1 MAANSQNSRTRTQQ
15 NPPGQFLRHNRV
27 TPSSHE
33 VTGWDINGGLLHYVA
48 KMAAEGFSVFE
59 HSHDGHHSDIVHGDQ
74 HSARQGHTEDT
85 TGHHDERKQGGERS
99 QKNSAHHENGGDHTA
114 AVDGSHQQASSSSAK
129 NYTTGDGHHHMQGDQ
144 AFTVEEGGV
153 HYNVA
158 QDFSITATGNG
169 IHINPSNELSMIV
182 GGNEGHVVAGK
193 VSYNSGDDIT
203 IVSGTSITLQVGS
216 SSIVITPSGITIQ
229 ASRVDI
235 NP

>member
-1 MAANSQNSRTRTQQ
+1 
-15 NPPGQFLRHNRV
+15 
-27 TPSSHE
+27 
-33 VTGWDINGGLLHYVA
+33 
-48 KMAAEGFSVFE
+48 MAAEGFSVFE
-59 HSHDGHHSDIVHGDQ
+59 HSHDGHHSEVIHGDH
-74 HSARQGHTEDT
+74 HSAHQGKTKDT
-85 TGHHDERKQGGERS
+85 TGHEDDRVQGGLGK
-99 QKNSAHHENGGDHTA
+99 QNNSEHTSGGGDSTHA
-114 AVDGSHQQASSSSAK
+114 RDGSQQHASSSSSK
-129 NYTTGDGHHHMQGDQ
+129 NYTKGDGHHHMQGDQ